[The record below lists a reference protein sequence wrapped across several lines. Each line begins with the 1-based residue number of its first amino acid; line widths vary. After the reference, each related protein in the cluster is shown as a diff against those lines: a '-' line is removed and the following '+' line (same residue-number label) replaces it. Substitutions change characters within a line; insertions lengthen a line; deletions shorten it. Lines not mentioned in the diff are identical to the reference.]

1 VKENAK
7 VIYIYFD
14 YKAQAN
20 QTELYVAGTLLKQIL
35 YQVPDIPADIES
47 FYNDFFTKNK
57 IPSAN
62 DLTRFLTAHSKP
74 RTYAILDA
82 LDECNDEYQQEILS
96 LLNVLEKSGFK
107 LLISMRP
114 HLKIDRGHLISIK
127 AVTIEA
133 NDADLGNYVLTILQV
148 KNNKINELKRQCLEL
163 IKEAKGM

>member
-1 VKENAK
+1 LKENVK

-14 YKAQAN
+14 YKAQAK

-35 YQVPDIPADIES
+35 YQIPEIPADIES
-47 FYNDFFTKNK
+47 FYNDFFTKNE
-57 IPSAN
+57 ILSTN

-82 LDECNDEYQQEILS
+82 LDECNGHYQQKILS
-96 LLNVLEKSGFK
+96 LLSVLEKSGFK

-114 HLKIDRGHLISIK
+114 HLKIDQDHLISIK

-133 NDADLGNYVLTILQV
+133 NEADLGNYVLTILQV
-148 KNNKINELKRQCLEL
+148 KKNKIDELKRQCLEL